1 MGLRS
6 VNLAL
11 RVPQFIFTVIIMA
24 LVGNMVADAFHGSAS
39 TVNYILFVSAFS
51 MLSLFYL
58 FAAGVSEACL
68 IHPGFMFLVDLLN
81 TIFIFC
87 GAIAMPAKL
96 RVHSCRNVMYTVT
109 NSITRGSLRPEKR
122 CREAQAVTAFL
133 WFLWVVFLISTI
145 LSGLSM
151 RGTLAEM
158 HGPRPGRRSRPSMS
172 QV

>member
-1 MGLRS
+1 
-6 VNLAL
+6 
-11 RVPQFIFTVIIMA
+11 MA
-24 LVGNMVADAFHGSAS
+24 LVGNMVADAFHGSSS

-96 RVHSCRNVMYTVT
+96 RVHSCRNVV
-109 NSITRGSLRPEKR
+109 SAKAIGVEAASSGSGEKR
-122 CREAQAVTAFL
+122 GREKKRFNGADICFWCRC
-133 WFLWVVFLISTI
+133 
-145 LSGLSM
+145 
-151 RGTLAEM
+151 TL
-158 HGPRPGRRSRPSMS
+158 
-172 QV
+172 